1 MAAFFATKL
10 GVCIGSIM
18 PKVVLSLMVFG
29 VILIVEG
36 CLPSM
41 CVASALLRVCC
52 MGAALGM
59 VYSLAPFKSFASSK
73 VVPDAH
79 AACLDARDY
88 SGCVNSFQNGV
99 QKGGA
104 GEKCWLSGR
113 QKRCLAGEGSDR
125 FGMPKIASSIYEFTD
140 DGSIRY
146 WFWDGT
152 TRDKSKNPSPTV
164 FFVPHK
170 NKRRFIA
177 NGFRLRYY
185 QAPVAGTPGSS
196 TTIGSAQTN
205 CYGYGNYVNCT
216 TTPPPKINLPGR
228 APSPGGV
235 RTVSVA
241 WVYDCIDKTIGT
253 YVDGKLKGNWKK
265 ISIPDGACGRI
276 DALKKWNLK
285 L

>member
-1 MAAFFATKL
+1 MAPCLMMIFGL
-10 GVCIGSIM
+10 GSGSIM
-18 PKVVLSLMVFG
+18 AELGLKLIGFG
-29 VILIVEG
+29 VIMLVEG
-36 CLPSM
+36 YLSSM
-41 CVASALLRVCC
+41 NISSASLRLCR
-52 MGAALGM
+52 MGASLVM
-59 VYSLAPFKSFASSK
+59 VYGLVPLRAFASSK

-99 QKGGA
+99 QQGSI

-113 QKRCLAGEGSDR
+113 KKRCLAGEGSDR

-164 FFVPHK
+164 YFVPHR
-170 NKRRFIA
+170 NKKRYIA
-177 NGFRLRYY
+177 SGFRLRYY

-228 APSPGGV
+228 APTPGGV